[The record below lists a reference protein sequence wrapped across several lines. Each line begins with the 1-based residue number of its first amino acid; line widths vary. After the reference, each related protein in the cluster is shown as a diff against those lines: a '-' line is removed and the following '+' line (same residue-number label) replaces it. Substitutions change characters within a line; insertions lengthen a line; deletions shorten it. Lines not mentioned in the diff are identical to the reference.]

1 MEISLT
7 PDTYQPIVN
16 NAGEYIDKIPVIKK
30 GLYCVCG
37 SRKEKIYENEN
48 KFSAHIKTKK
58 HKKWLE
64 ILNENK
70 ANYYVEMIKIKE
82 IVEEQKKII
91 GRLEVQIQQK
101 ELTIHY
107 LTQQLVS
114 VKNRNDEVGDLLDL
128 H

>member
-16 NAGEYIDKIPVIKK
+16 NAGEYIDKIPLIKK

-48 KFSAHIKTKK
+48 KFSARIKTKK

-64 ILNENK
+64 MLNENK

-114 VKNRNDEVGDLLDL
+114 IKNRNDEVGDLLDL

>member
-1 MEISLT
+1 MSFF
-7 PDTYQPIVN
+7 N
-16 NAGEYIDKIPVIKK
+16 
-30 GLYCVCG
+30 
-37 SRKEKIYENEN
+37 
-48 KFSAHIKTKK
+48 H
-58 HKKWLE
+58 
-64 ILNENK
+64 ENK

-114 VKNRNDEVGDLLDL
+114 IKNRNDEVGDLLDL
-128 H
+128 N